1 MERGLPLPWGEGDA
15 RRSADAPDGDTAPSI
30 LGVQRINT
38 NKINAL
44 NFLDQTYQ
52 RRPLLPYLCVMAGR
66 SETDAEA
73 IIRLIEDWTTE
84 VYATASVEV
93 IEGSNGKTAEE
104 RLKVADTIS
113 KTGRSLKLFRGAGRG
128 VATNLAEL
136 RKLAPVR
143 EADAEETSM
152 NANDAWTPERLA
164 KLRADVERR
173 LATFRGSLEYK
184 RGVAAVRDADGGR
197 EGGGGMAASGGPPT
211 STR

>member
-1 MERGLPLPWGEGDA
+1 MN
-15 RRSADAPDGDTAPSI
+15 
-30 LGVQRINT
+30 INE
-38 NKINAL
+38 INAL
-44 NFLDQTYQ
+44 NFLDLSYQ

-93 IEGSNGKTAEE
+93 IEDSKDKSAEE

-113 KTGRSLKLFRGAGRG
+113 KTGRSLKLFRGAGRR
-128 VATNLAEL
+128 VAANLAEL
-136 RKLAPVR
+136 RKLAPAR
-143 EADAEETSM
+143 AADAEETSM

-184 RGVAAVRDADGGR
+184 RGVAAASDAGGGR
-197 EGGGGMAASGGPPT
+197 EGAGGMAAPGGPPAPA
-211 STR
+211 